1 MITTGGFNN
10 IPMITAFGGGGGE
23 GEDAV
28 ASLGEIKEMEGG
40 ERRREKKRRE
50 EERSKDTLISIDN
63 PKPGPT
69 ANNLNPD
76 CCLHFLQFSH
86 GFQIVSVCPGGA
98 YSYPASKDRKQKDG

>member
-10 IPMITAFGGGGGE
+10 IPMITAFVGGE

-40 ERRREKKRRE
+40 ERIREKKGRGGERR
-50 EERSKDTLISIDN
+50 KDTLISIDN

-76 CCLHFLQFSH
+76 CCLHFLQ
-86 GFQIVSVCPGGA
+86 
-98 YSYPASKDRKQKDG
+98 